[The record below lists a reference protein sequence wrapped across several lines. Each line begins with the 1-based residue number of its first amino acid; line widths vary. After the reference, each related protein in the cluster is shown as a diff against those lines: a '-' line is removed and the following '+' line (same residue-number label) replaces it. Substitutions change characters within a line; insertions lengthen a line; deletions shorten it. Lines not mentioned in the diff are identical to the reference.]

1 MQLPDVMHHELILVA
16 ILCTMRRSTEPP
28 SGPMYTATAL
38 TLYSTIVIVKGDGS
52 ETDTIVINR
61 NKEKSNTCF
70 FSVHDTL

>member
-1 MQLPDVMHHELILVA
+1 
-16 ILCTMRRSTEPP
+16 
-28 SGPMYTATAL
+28 MYTATAL

-61 NKEKSNTCF
+61 NKKKSNTCF

>member
-1 MQLPDVMHHELILVA
+1 
-16 ILCTMRRSTEPP
+16 
-28 SGPMYTATAL
+28 MYTATAL